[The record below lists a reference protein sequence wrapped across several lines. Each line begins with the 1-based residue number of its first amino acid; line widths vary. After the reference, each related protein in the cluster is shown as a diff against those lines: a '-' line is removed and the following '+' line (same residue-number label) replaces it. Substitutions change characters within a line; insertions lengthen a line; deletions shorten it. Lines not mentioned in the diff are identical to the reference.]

1 MKTHLLAS
9 LCLIVAATALPARE
23 FTDLQGRKLDAE
35 LVSVA
40 GGQAV
45 LKRATDGRSF
55 NVNVASFSE
64 ADQKFMQEWAAQNT
78 KYNFEVKYTKKKLGE
93 MKMKR
98 NDVAYE
104 DERWIYKIEIKN
116 RMPTAVGDLRVDYW
130 CFRKADEGKGK
141 GGARVETSGSSNVS
155 AIPGSASAIVDTTEI
170 LIHKEKLDAGFY
182 YPDGTKNQQADG
194 FGGLVVRIFDK
205 NGREVHQFATKDDLL
220 AAAVG
225 KPKGNSSEE
234 SK

>member
-1 MKTHLLAS
+1 
-9 LCLIVAATALPARE
+9 
-23 FTDLQGRKLDAE
+23 
-35 LVSVA
+35 
-40 GGQAV
+40 V